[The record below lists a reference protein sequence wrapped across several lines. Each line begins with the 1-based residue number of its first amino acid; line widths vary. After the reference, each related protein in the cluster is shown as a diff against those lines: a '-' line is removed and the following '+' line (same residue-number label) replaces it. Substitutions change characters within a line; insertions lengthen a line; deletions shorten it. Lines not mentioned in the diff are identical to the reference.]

1 MFSLFSDPMK
11 PDSTD
16 SLRGKQNI
24 RKEFQDAKLNKEG
37 KLWLMQVRG
46 KKVVQDP
53 SWDLSHPIP
62 WSDPLG
68 ENQWSIWVPS
78 DTAELENYAG
88 YIVSCSNWK
97 AKFIH
102 FI

>member
-16 SLRGKQNI
+16 SLSGKQNI

-53 SWDLSHPIP
+53 S
-62 WSDPLG
+62 
-68 ENQWSIWVPS
+68 
-78 DTAELENYAG
+78 
-88 YIVSCSNWK
+88 
-97 AKFIH
+97 
-102 FI
+102 